1 MKFWLY
7 VWRVFPQKG
16 YGFPQ
21 KGYAFTQSTTLTPL
35 SLS

>member
-7 VWRVFPQKG
+7 VWRV
-16 YGFPQ
+16 FPQ